1 MSALDQALTKAYAKN
16 RAPVTASPV
25 AMPAKDSRQAP
36 QAPRASVVNAV
47 ERIYHDGS
55 LYRVESHGAGKRA
68 AGGPPPA
75 HLTTLPP
82 TSPRRSVRRSLL
94 RMLAAQPTAIPAE
107 PQESPPRVARK
118 VIIRHISHS
127 AAPPP
132 LGLLRSAAPIP
143 PALFIPP
150 APPMPRPPQVELP
163 PEVFTEEPAPKNSP
177 PAKPEHA
184 PLNLDSASVG
194 PIDVCGDWNYE
205 GALAPQVLIAN
216 TDKSETP
223 WAVVSVELDAMTA
236 IETAARESAEQAARL
251 LANAAVASFAA
262 KSLEDHEE
270 PRPRFR
276 LDSAHASSVPT
287 SHAKFPVSATDES
300 ELLEIVPL
308 ESTSEAIEEL
318 QLTLDEAATIE
329 SELPELTFAEAA
341 PEALASDLK
350 PAEAPVAQ
358 TVEGT
363 SPAAESIADVKPAS
377 PLWEVDQF
385 HWPRTCEKLFAD
397 DQGYLARAG
406 DKLLAAVQDGL
417 RVLAITGTRRGE
429 GRTTLAL
436 CLARAAARA
445 GVQVAVMDADFA
457 RPQLASK
464 IALDVAYGWQDA
476 ALGKIPLSEAAI
488 KSLQDRVTVLP
499 LESAAVTR
507 GLSLADPRV
516 TATIRAAAATF
527 ELLILDMGPTSTSE
541 QLTFPPGE
549 ACPFDAAIVVR
560 DLRFATATES
570 QSVGEALQDTGVE
583 AVGIAENFVIE
594 DEIPAT
600 SV

>member
-16 RAPVTASPV
+16 RTPVTASPV

-36 QAPRASVVNAV
+36 QAPRAAAANAV

-55 LYRVESHGAGKRA
+55 LYRVESPAAGKRA

-75 HLTTLPP
+75 HLATLPP

-94 RMLAAQPTAIPAE
+94 RMLAAQPATLPAE
-107 PQESPPRVARK
+107 PVEAPPRVARK
-118 VIIRHISHS
+118 VIIRHVSHS

-132 LGLLRSAAPIP
+132 LGLLRST
-143 PALFIPP
+143 PP
-150 APPMPRPPQVELP
+150 APPVPRAPQIELP
-163 PEVFTEEPAPKNSP
+163 PEALPEASPVEPTPEAAK
-177 PAKPEHA
+177 PAKPQPA
-184 PLNLDSASVG
+184 PSNLDSTPIG
-194 PIDVCGDWNYE
+194 PIDVCGDWSHE
-205 GALAPQVLIAN
+205 GAVAPQVLIAN

-223 WAVVSVELDAMTA
+223 WAVVSVELDALA
-236 IETAARESAEQAARL
+236 VIETAVREQAARESAEQAARL
-251 LANAAVASFAA
+251 LAETAASSFAA
-262 KSLEDHEE
+262 KSLEDTEE

-276 LDSAHASSVPT
+276 LDSAHASSFPT
-287 SHAKFPVSATDES
+287 PHAKFEIPAAE
-300 ELLEIVPL
+300 ELELPEIAPL
-308 ESTSEAIEEL
+308 EPVAETIEEL
-318 QLTLDEAATIE
+318 TLDDAATIE
-329 SELPELTFAEAA
+329 SDLPDLTFAESAA
-341 PEALASDLK
+341 EALASDLI
-350 PAEAPVAQ
+350 PAEPLAKQPVEEILPAPESVA
-358 TVEGT
+358 E
-363 SPAAESIADVKPAS
+363 VKPAS

-445 GVQVAVMDADFA
+445 GVQVAVMDTDFA

-541 QLTFPPGE
+541 QLTFPKGE

-570 QSVGEALQDTGVE
+570 QTLGETLQDAGVE